1 MPKISNEQLAH
12 DMAMTFVQADVN
24 ELGPNRRLEELKI
37 MQDNLEAG
45 KLKTNS
51 LYLNYHHYYDLFLNH
66 LQAFGD
72 KL

>member
-51 LYLNYHHYYDLFLNH
+51 LYLNYYHYYDLFLNH